1 MAGVTLPHTP
11 LRTPSCSER
20 RLVRDGCPD
29 RTSWNGQQSRM
40 PIARYPT
47 SRKRGASPGRR
58 NWIRRCAADA
68 FRRPMRYDAQQRD
81 GSTALM
87 TTERR
92 LSFLTWL
99 VAINLFLTVIVGVEV
114 WGFLGRP
121 EDVGNLMDQIGV
133 HQ

>member
-1 MAGVTLPHTP
+1 
-11 LRTPSCSER
+11 
-20 RLVRDGCPD
+20 
-29 RTSWNGQQSRM
+29 
-40 PIARYPT
+40 
-47 SRKRGASPGRR
+47 
-58 NWIRRCAADA
+58 
-68 FRRPMRYDAQQRD
+68 
-81 GSTALM
+81 M

-99 VAINLFLTVIVGVEV
+99 VAINLFLTFIVGVEV

>member
-1 MAGVTLPHTP
+1 
-11 LRTPSCSER
+11 
-20 RLVRDGCPD
+20 
-29 RTSWNGQQSRM
+29 
-40 PIARYPT
+40 
-47 SRKRGASPGRR
+47 
-58 NWIRRCAADA
+58 
-68 FRRPMRYDAQQRD
+68 MRYDAQQRD